1 VHGVVKSQK
10 PHTTAEK
17 LLLPAA
23 IDLAS
28 AMIGAAQQ
36 LNLVPLSNDTMC
48 RRIGDMAEARG
59 FSITDRIFIEKAE
72 KS

>member
-1 VHGVVKSQK
+1 
-10 PHTTAEK
+10 
-17 LLLPAA
+17 
-23 IDLAS
+23 
-28 AMIGAAQQ
+28 MIRAAQQ

-59 FSITDRIFIEKAE
+59 FSVTDRIFIEKAE